1 MVSNH
6 INDNKR
12 IAKNTIYMYIRM
24 LVSMVV
30 SLFTARI
37 TINALGFD
45 NYGIYNIVG
54 SIIVFFT
61 FLNQGLTTATRRYIT
76 AELAEGTPESQQNI
90 FNLTMWAHVG
100 VAAVILIIAETV
112 GLYLV
117 NYVLNIP
124 ADRMFAANVAY
135 QMSVLAALLSVMQV
149 PFTVAITA
157 HERMNIYAYI
167 SLLGVFFKFGV
178 AYGVLLI
185 PGDKLIIY
193 SILLFIV
200 CFLEVAIYRGYCYR
214 SFPMCKYKRPHGR
227 NLLKEMF
234 GYMGWNL
241 LGQSVILLTTQGVSV
256 LINVFFSVVANAAM
270 GISNQITNI
279 VQGFVS
285 NFQVAFNPQITK
297 LYVSREYEVMNNL
310 AIRSSRMSTYLV
322 LVFLI
327 PICFQIRNF
336 LIVWLGDYPQYAIE
350 FCILT
355 LIAIFIDSTSAPL
368 WMILSADKDVK
379 KYQITMAIIGSF
391 NFIGAWGLFALGFP
405 PYSFVVI
412 RIIVICVGIIAK
424 LLMVKERVATYPVKI
439 WFKEVVLG
447 TFKVVA
453 LPVVLLWIITQHSTG
468 SHLSDLFVF
477 SGMAVLLTGTSIY
490 ILGLKKSE
498 RIFINNKLRT
508 ILIIKK

>member
-1 MVSNH
+1 
-6 INDNKR
+6 
-12 IAKNTIYMYIRM
+12 
-24 LVSMVV
+24 
-30 SLFTARI
+30 
-37 TINALGFD
+37 
-45 NYGIYNIVG
+45 
-54 SIIVFFT
+54 
-61 FLNQGLTTATRRYIT
+61 
-76 AELAEGTPESQQNI
+76 
-90 FNLTMWAHVG
+90 
-100 VAAVILIIAETV
+100 
-112 GLYLV
+112 
-117 NYVLNIP
+117 
-124 ADRMFAANVAY
+124 
-135 QMSVLAALLSVMQV
+135 
-149 PFTVAITA
+149 
-157 HERMNIYAYI
+157 
-167 SLLGVFFKFGV
+167 
-178 AYGVLLI
+178 
-185 PGDKLIIY
+185 
-193 SILLFIV
+193 
-200 CFLEVAIYRGYCYR
+200 
-214 SFPMCKYKRPHGR
+214 
-227 NLLKEMF
+227 
-234 GYMGWNL
+234 MGWNL